1 MTYNPIKNKWE
12 DTTSKLNKER
22 MWRVKNPNKLTDQE
36 LLEDAYKEL
45 RGTKNVRSFKETIRS
60 RDSNR
65 NG

>member
-1 MTYNPIKNKWE
+1 MPYIPIKNKWE

-45 RGTKNVRSFKETIRS
+45 RGTKNVRSFKETVRS
-60 RDSNR
+60 RSSNR

>member
-1 MTYNPIKNKWE
+1 MPYNPIKNKWE